1 MILRI
6 CQYGAAHFARG
17 FFAFVRRAA
26 DGAVRGRLLDGG
38 GRFAGFRRAALI
50 CGAGVVL
57 WRVRMTMERGA
68 DRRRRG
74 GFSARL
80 GARRMR
86 AAFGAL
92 RVIYAARR
100 KVRRAEYR
108 GGRGRRGCAF
118 SRGARRS
125 GEAAAFWGARRL
137 WLNFRAWLT
146 ITAGIMNFAALK
158 GACL

>member
-26 DGAVRGRLLDGG
+26 DGAARGRLRDGG
-38 GRFAGFRRAALI
+38 WRFAGFRRAALT
-50 CGAGVVL
+50 CGAGVDF

-80 GARRMR
+80 GARRLRHEFCARRIIDAAQRRGRR
-86 AAFGAL
+86 AA
-92 RVIYAARR
+92 
-100 KVRRAEYR
+100 YR

-118 SRGARRS
+118 SRGARRG
-125 GEAAAFWGARRL
+125 GEAAAFGGARRL

-146 ITAGIMNFAALK
+146 IAAGIMNFAALK

>member
-6 CQYGAAHFARG
+6 CQYGAAYFARR

-68 DRRRRG
+68 ADFRRG
-74 GFSARL
+74 L
-80 GARRMR
+80 
-86 AAFGAL
+86 AFG
-92 RVIYAARR
+92 
-100 KVRRAEYR
+100 
-108 GGRGRRGCAF
+108 GCGIRSAH
-118 SRGARRS
+118 GA
-125 GEAAAFWGARRL
+125 
-137 WLNFRAWLT
+137 
-146 ITAGIMNFAALK
+146 
-158 GACL
+158 

>member
-17 FFAFVRRAA
+17 FFAFVRRDAK
-26 DGAVRGRLLDGG
+26 GAERGQLRDGG
-38 GRFAGFRRAALI
+38 GRFAGFRRAVLA
-50 CGAGVVL
+50 CGAGVDF

-68 DRRRRG
+68 DRRLRG

-80 GARRMR
+80 DVRRMR
-86 AAFGAL
+86 DAFCE
-92 RVIYAARR
+92 RRIIYAARR
-100 KVRRAEYR
+100 RGRRAAHR
-108 GGRGRRGCAF
+108 RGRGRRGCAL
-118 SRGARRS
+118 SRGARRD
-125 GEAAAFWGARRL
+125 GKAAAFWGARRL

-146 ITAGIMNFAALK
+146 IAAGSMNFAALK

>member
-26 DGAVRGRLLDGG
+26 DGAARGRLRDGG
-38 GRFAGFRRAALI
+38 WRFAGFRRAALT
-50 CGAGVVL
+50 CGAGVDF

-80 GARRMR
+80 GARR
-86 AAFGAL
+86 L
-92 RVIYAARR
+92 RHEFCARRIIDAARR
-100 KVRRAEYR
+100 RGRRAAYR
-108 GGRGRRGCAF
+108 GGRGRRGCAL
-118 SRGARRS
+118 SRGARRD

-146 ITAGIMNFAALK
+146 IAAGSMNFAALK

>member
-26 DGAVRGRLLDGG
+26 DGAARGRLRDGG
-38 GRFAGFRRAALI
+38 GRFAGGRRAALT

-80 GARRMR
+80 GARRMQ
-86 AAFGAL
+86 AAFGARRIVYATRRRGEVGAQHIAAGAGNAAAL
-92 RVIYAARR
+92 FPAARGAEA
-100 KVRRAEYR
+100 RR
-108 GGRGRRGCAF
+108 
-118 SRGARRS
+118 RRS
-125 GEAAAFWGARRL
+125 GAFVGSGSIFERGL
-137 WLNFRAWLT
+137 Q
-146 ITAGIMNFAALK
+146 
-158 GACL
+158 

>member
-26 DGAVRGRLLDGG
+26 DGAARGRLREDG
-38 GRFAGFRRAALI
+38 GRFAGGRRAALI

-57 WRVRMTMERGA
+57 WRVRMKMERGA

-80 GARRMR
+80 GVRRMR
-86 AAFGAL
+86 AAFCAW
-92 RVIYAARR
+92 RIIYAARR
-100 KVRRAEYR
+100 RFFL
-108 GGRGRRGCAF
+108 RRG
-118 SRGARRS
+118 
-125 GEAAAFWGARRL
+125 GEAAAFGGARRL

-146 ITAGIMNFAALK
+146 IAAGIMNFAALK

>member
-26 DGAVRGRLLDGG
+26 DGAARGRLSDGG

-68 DRRRRG
+68 EDFRRG
-74 GFSARL
+74 LALGGCRLRSAR
-80 GARRMR
+80 GA
-86 AAFGAL
+86 
-92 RVIYAARR
+92 
-100 KVRRAEYR
+100 
-108 GGRGRRGCAF
+108 
-118 SRGARRS
+118 
-125 GEAAAFWGARRL
+125 
-137 WLNFRAWLT
+137 
-146 ITAGIMNFAALK
+146 
-158 GACL
+158 

>member
-6 CQYGAAHFARG
+6 CQYGAAYFARG

-26 DGAVRGRLLDGG
+26 EGAPRGRTCDGG
-38 GRFAGFRRAALI
+38 GRFAGFRRAALA

-68 DRRRRG
+68 DRRRCG

-86 AAFGAL
+86 AAFGA
-92 RVIYAARR
+92 RSIIFAARR
-100 KVRRAEYR
+100 SVRSAAYR

-118 SRGARRS
+118 SRGARRG
-125 GEAAAFWGARRL
+125 GEAAALWGARRL

-146 ITAGIMNFAALK
+146 IAAGSMNFAALK
-158 GACL
+158 GVCR